1 MRSPLPIEALVSP
14 SVTYTPNWPSLA
26 TTGRS
31 LTGSVPNSRSGPAAA
46 MLRAAPRLNTLGS
59 LKIADAWSSVIV
71 SSCSSESI
79 VRKSLS
85 FTMYGP

>member
-1 MRSPLPIEALVSP
+1 
-14 SVTYTPNWPSLA
+14 
-26 TTGRS
+26 
-31 LTGSVPNSRSGPAAA
+31 

-59 LKIADAWSSVIV
+59 LKICDAWSSVIV
-71 SSCSSESI
+71 SSCSSESS